1 MGYLVLSRKTGES
14 IFIGHVLLTIA
25 KIKNNTADI
34 RMTWFDAISQSHNT
48 TCIPV
53 LSGQTFNMGSLPDT
67 VVSFNRFSHRSLKV
81 AIEAPKYVRIDRAE
95 FFEDKLKWKH

>member
-25 KIKNNTADI
+25 EIKNNTADI

-53 LSGQTFNMGSLPDT
+53 LSGQMFNMGSLPDT
-67 VVSFNRFSHRSLKV
+67 VVSFDRFGNGRLKV
-81 AIEAPKYVRIDRAE
+81 AIDAPQSVHIMRSE
-95 FFEDKLKWKH
+95 LFGDKLKWPH